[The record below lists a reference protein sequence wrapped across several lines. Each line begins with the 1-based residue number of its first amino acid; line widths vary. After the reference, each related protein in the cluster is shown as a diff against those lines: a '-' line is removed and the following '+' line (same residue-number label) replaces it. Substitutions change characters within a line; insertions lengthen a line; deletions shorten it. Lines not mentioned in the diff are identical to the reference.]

1 MEKQR
6 FSTIYKKVI
15 NIKKSSYFKG
25 LIHFSTFTHIYN
37 TITYLFYIIIYIF
50 IYICVRKKNLDEGR
64 KNMITEFNCD
74 KNILL
79 ENLSIVLKA
88 VSSKNILPQLESFY
102 IEAWGENITLI
113 GTNSEILI
121 KTKIEADIKKDGKFL
136 INAKNFFDM
145 IRLMPEGEIY
155 IGVSDDYVVSIKNG
169 KTVYEIMG
177 LSTESYPLMENFEGL
192 CKFSIKEKDLK
203 EAVRKT
209 SFAIGTDEKKP
220 TFMGAL
226 FEIKNSLLKVV
237 TLDGYR
243 LAIISKPINTDVEY
257 DSYIVPGKSLNELLK
272 ILVDSENEVTVEFG
286 ERGAVIKIGDF
297 EFFTRLIEGEFFNYD
312 QIIPKKFLIE
322 AICDRRKF
330 TSALERCSLI
340 ITPDSKVPVKF
351 NIYDNVADISTV
363 SRIGKIEDS
372 IEVNKNGENIEIGF
386 NHKFLLDI
394 FKSLEEDY
402 IIMNFT
408 NNLSPCIIKSTENEE
423 FLYLVLPVRLK

>member
-1 MEKQR
+1 
-6 FSTIYKKVI
+6 
-15 NIKKSSYFKG
+15 
-25 LIHFSTFTHIYN
+25 
-37 TITYLFYIIIYIF
+37 
-50 IYICVRKKNLDEGR
+50 
-64 KNMITEFNCD
+64 
-74 KNILL
+74 
-79 ENLSIVLKA
+79 
-88 VSSKNILPQLESFY
+88 
-102 IEAWGENITLI
+102 
-113 GTNSEILI
+113 
-121 KTKIEADIKKDGKFL
+121 
-136 INAKNFFDM
+136 M
-145 IRLMPEGEIY
+145 IRLMPEGNIY

-169 KTVYEIMG
+169 KTAYEIMG
-177 LSTESYPLMENFEGL
+177 LSTDSYPLMENFNGL

-203 EAVRKT
+203 EAIRKT
-209 SFAIGTDEKKP
+209 NFAIGTDEKKQ

-226 FEIKNSLLKVV
+226 FEIKNSTLKVV

-243 LAIISKPINTDVEY
+243 LAILSKPIKTEVEY
-257 DSYIVPGKSLNELLK
+257 DSYIIPGKSLNELLK
-272 ILVDSENEVTVEFG
+272 ILVDSENEVTVEFS
-286 ERGAVIKIGDF
+286 ERGAIIKIGEF
-297 EFFTRLIEGEFFNYD
+297 EFFTRLIEGEFFNYE

-330 TSALERCSLI
+330 TSSLERCSLI

-351 NIYDNVADISTV
+351 NIYDNIADISTV

-372 IEVNKNGENIEIGF
+372 IEINKNGEDIEIGF